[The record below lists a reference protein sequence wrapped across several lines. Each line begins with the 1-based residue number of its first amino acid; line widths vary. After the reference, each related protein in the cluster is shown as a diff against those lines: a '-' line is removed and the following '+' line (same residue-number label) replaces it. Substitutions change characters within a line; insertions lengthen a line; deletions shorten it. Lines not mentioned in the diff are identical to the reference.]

1 MKSNR
6 FTLVVVIALAVSFL
20 VGISLT
26 AEAKGNNMRKL
37 VGVQA
42 KRTQQLKADRNFADK
57 RVLFIVNGQKKS
69 VTVDALLGTVDKALS
84 ESQHSI
90 FVIPLVIAEQQ
101 DANYAAVD
109 VSGTLIKNLT
119 LSSYQPE
126 PNRGLA
132 ALVLTYEGE
141 TTLPQQVMANLEVK

>member
-1 MKSNR
+1 MKSKR
-6 FTLVVVIALAVSFL
+6 FTFVVVMVVAVSFL
-20 VGISLT
+20 VGMSLT

-37 VGVQA
+37 VGVHA
-42 KRTQQLKADRNFADK
+42 RYTQQLKSDRNFANK

-69 VTVDALLGTVDKALS
+69 VTVNDLLGTVDTALS
-84 ESQHSI
+84 DSQHSI
-90 FVIPLVIAEQQ
+90 FVVPLVIAEQQ

-109 VSGTLIKNLT
+109 VSGTLIKKLT

-132 ALVLTYEGE
+132 ALVLKYEGE
-141 TTLPQQVMANLEVK
+141 TTLPQQVMANLETK